1 LFAAPERTCPA
12 PALMDL
18 STLSR
23 GLLARGSLTHEDAF
37 PDALSAMISPLEM
50 TLFLLLASVVGVVVF
65 RYLNLPPMLGYL
77 SVGILVGPHAF
88 AVIPDSTG
96 AQNLAEFGVVFLM
109 FSIGLEFSLAKLR
122 SMRRLVFGLGLL
134 QVVGTVGISVALG
147 LVVERWV
154 HVSWQGSIALGGAL
168 AMSSTAIVSKML
180 AERLEI
186 ETEHGRN
193 IFGVLLFQ
201 DLAVVPL
208 LIVIAALG
216 GTSEHL
222 MAALGV
228 ASVKIVVA
236 LSVLLIVGQKFMTR
250 WFNVVARR
258 RSQELFILNLLLVT
272 LGAAFITDKFGLSL
286 ALGAFIAGMLIAETP
301 YRHQVEEDI
310 KPFRDVLLGLFF
322 VTTGMLLNPIVIWQH
337 PLFVLGFL
345 VGPILL
351 KAVMITGLAR
361 LFGAT
366 PGVAMRTGIGLAQAG
381 EFGFVLLN
389 LILDKHLVDP
399 TLLQMI
405 LAAMLLSML
414 AAPFMIQNADR
425 IVLRLSSTE
434 WMMQSLQMTRIAT
447 QSLKQSGHV
456 IICGYGRAGQNLARM
471 LEHEGLSYVAL
482 DLDPDRVAAAAAAGE
497 SVVFGDAG
505 RRESLL
511 AAGIHRAATVAITY
525 ANTPS
530 ALRVLHNIH
539 ELEPTLPVIVRTVDD
554 ADLEKL
560 LAAGATEVIPEIV
573 EGSLMLASHTLVVMG
588 VPMRRV
594 VRRVEELRDER
605 YSLLRGYFH
614 GADDVEDDDGHEQVR
629 LQSVPV
635 DEKADAVG
643 RTLAE
648 LGLLEI
654 GVEVTAIR
662 RHGIRGVE
670 PDPGTKLRAS
680 DIVVLRGLPEAL
692 AEAEERLSKL
702 RRAGAAAV

>member
-1 LFAAPERTCPA
+1 MT
-12 PALMDL
+12 
-18 STLSR
+18 
-23 GLLARGSLTHEDAF
+23 
-37 PDALSAMISPLEM
+37 SPLEM
-50 TLFLLLASVVGVVVF
+50 TLLLLLCSVAGVVVF
-65 RYLNLPPMLGYL
+65 RFLNLPPMLGYL
-77 SVGILVGPHAF
+77 AVGIVVGPNALRI
-88 AVIPDSTG
+88 VPDSEG
-96 AQNLAEFGVVFLM
+96 AQHLAEFGVVFLM
-109 FSIGLEFSLAKLR
+109 FSIGLEFSLSKLR
-122 SMRRLVFGLGLL
+122 AMRRIVFGLGACQVAGTIALALL
-134 QVVGTVGISVALG
+134 FGWIASF
-147 LVVERWV
+147 WM
-154 HVSWQGSIALGGAL
+154 HMSWQASFALGGAL
-168 AMSSTAIVSKML
+168 SMSSTAIVSKLL
-180 AERLEI
+180 AERLEL
-186 ETEHGRN
+186 EAEHGRN

-201 DLAVVPL
+201 DLVVVPL
-208 LIVIAALG
+208 LIIIAAFGNGQSSQLAMWLG
-216 GTSEHL
+216 I
-222 MAALGV
+222 AA
-228 ASVKIVVA
+228 VKIVVA
-236 LSVLLIVGQKFMTR
+236 LTVLLFIGQKFMTR
-250 WFNVVARR
+250 WFDLVARR
-258 RSQELFILNLLLVT
+258 RSQELFMLNLLLVT

-322 VTTGMLLNPIVIWQH
+322 VTTGMLLNPMVIWQH
-337 PLFVLGFL
+337 PLIVLAFL
-345 VGPILL
+345 IGPVLL

-389 LILDKHLVDP
+389 LILDKHLVDA
-399 TLLQMI
+399 TLLQAI

-425 IVLRLSSTE
+425 LVLRVSSTE

-554 ADLEKL
+554 SDLEKL

-643 RTLAE
+643 RTLEE
-648 LGLLEI
+648 LGLFDL
-654 GVEVTAIR
+654 GVDVTAIR

-670 PDPGTKLRAS
+670 PDPSTKLRAS

-692 AEAEERLSKL
+692 SEAEERLSKH
-702 RRAGAAAV
+702 RRAGAAAA

>member
-1 LFAAPERTCPA
+1 
-12 PALMDL
+12 
-18 STLSR
+18 
-23 GLLARGSLTHEDAF
+23 
-37 PDALSAMISPLEM
+37 MISPLEM
-50 TLFLLLASVVGVVVF
+50 TLFLLLASVAGVVLF
-65 RYLNLPPMLGYL
+65 RSLNLPPMLGYL
-77 SVGILVGPHAF
+77 TVGIVVGPHALGL
-88 AVIPDSTG
+88 APDSER

-122 SMRRLVFGLGLL
+122 AMRTLVFGLGLL
-134 QVVGTVGISVALG
+134 QVIGTVGVSVLVG
-147 LVVERWV
+147 LLVERWM
-154 HVSWQGSIALGGAL
+154 HVTWQGSIALGGAL

-216 GTSEHL
+216 GDSHDLAKTL
-222 MAALGV
+222 GIAAL
-228 ASVKIVVA
+228 KIVVA
-236 LSVLLIVGQKFMTR
+236 LSLLLFVGQRFMTR

-258 RSQELFILNLLLVT
+258 RSQELFVLNLLLVT

-322 VTTGMLLNPIVIWQH
+322 VTTGMLLDPRVLIAH
-337 PLFVLGFL
+337 PLLVLAFL
-345 VGPILL
+345 LAPVLL
-351 KAVMITGLAR
+351 KIVMITGLAR

-366 PGVAMRTGIGLAQAG
+366 PGVAMRTGLGLAQAG

-389 LILDKHLVDP
+389 LILDKRLVDA
-399 TLLQMI
+399 TLLQAI

-414 AAPFMIQNADR
+414 AAPFLIQNADR

-434 WMMQSLQMTRIAT
+434 WMQQSLQMTRIAT
-447 QSLKQSGHV
+447 QSLRQNAHV

-482 DLDPDRVAAAAAAGE
+482 DLDPDRVSAAAAAGE
-497 SVVFGDAG
+497 SVVFGDAA
-505 RRESLL
+505 RRESLV
-511 AAGIHRAATVAITY
+511 AAGIHRAAAVAVTY

-530 ALRVLHNIH
+530 ALRVLHHVH
-539 ELEPTLPVIVRTVDD
+539 ELEPALPVIVRTVDD

-573 EGSLMLASHTLVVMG
+573 EGSLMLASHTLVLMG

-594 VRRVEELRDER
+594 VRRVEELRDAR

-614 GADDVEDDDGHEQVR
+614 GADDPADDDGHDQVR
-629 LQSVPV
+629 LQSVAV
-635 DEKADAVG
+635 DGNADAVG
-643 RTLAE
+643 RTLEE
-648 LGLLEI
+648 LGFASM

-670 PDPGTKLRAS
+670 PGPETKLREA
-680 DIVVLRGLPEAL
+680 DILVLRGLPDAL
-692 AEAEERLSKL
+692 SVAEERLL
-702 RRAGAAAV
+702 RNRRAGMQAV

>member
-1 LFAAPERTCPA
+1 L
-12 PALMDL
+12 ALKTAECATRVSCL
-18 STLSR
+18 CVP
-23 GLLARGSLTHEDAF
+23 LTNEDA
-37 PDALSAMISPLEM
+37 PHVISPLEM
-50 TLFLLLASVVGVVVF
+50 TLFLLLASVVGVVLF
-65 RYLNLPPMLGYL
+65 RSLNLPPMLGYL
-77 SVGILVGPHAF
+77 TVGIVVGPHALGL
-88 AVIPDSTG
+88 APDSER

-122 SMRRLVFGLGLL
+122 AMRTLVFGLGLL
-134 QVVGTVGISVALG
+134 QVIGTVGVSVLVG
-147 LVVERWV
+147 LLVERWM
-154 HVSWQGSIALGGAL
+154 HISWQGSVALGGAL

-180 AERLEI
+180 SERLEI

-216 GTSEHL
+216 GDSHDLAKTL
-222 MAALGV
+222 GIAAL
-228 ASVKIVVA
+228 KIVVA
-236 LSVLLIVGQKFMTR
+236 LSLLLFVGQRFMTR

-258 RSQELFILNLLLVT
+258 RSQELFVLNLLLVT

-322 VTTGMLLNPIVIWQH
+322 VTTGMLLDPRVLIAH
-337 PLFVLGFL
+337 PLLVLAFL
-345 VGPILL
+345 VAPVLL
-351 KAVMITGLAR
+351 KIVMITGLAR

-366 PGVAMRTGIGLAQAG
+366 PGVAMRTGLGLAQAG

-389 LILDKHLVDP
+389 LILDKHLVDA
-399 TLLQMI
+399 TLLQAI

-414 AAPFMIQNADR
+414 AAPFLIQNADR

-434 WMMQSLQMTRIAT
+434 WMQQSLQMTRIAT
-447 QSLKQSGHV
+447 QSLRQNAHV

-471 LEHEGLSYVAL
+471 LEHEGLPYVAL
-482 DLDPDRVAAAAAAGE
+482 DLDPDRVTAAAAAGE
-497 SVVFGDAG
+497 SVVFGDAA
-505 RRESLL
+505 RRESLVS
-511 AAGIHRAATVAITY
+511 AGIHRAAAVAITY

-530 ALRVLHNIH
+530 ALRVLHHVH
-539 ELEPTLPVIVRTVDD
+539 ELEPALPVIVRTVDD

-560 LAAGATEVIPEIV
+560 LAAGAAEVIPEIV
-573 EGSLMLASHTLVVMG
+573 EGSLMLASHTLVLMG

-594 VRRVEELRDER
+594 VRRAEEMRDAR
-605 YSLLRGYFH
+605 YSLLRGYFR
-614 GADDVEDDDGHEQVR
+614 GADDPGDEDGHDQVR
-629 LQSVPV
+629 LQSVAV
-635 DEKADAVG
+635 DGNADAVG
-643 RTLAE
+643 RTLDE
-648 LGLLEI
+648 LGLASM

-670 PDPGTKLRAS
+670 PGPETKLREA
-680 DIVVLRGLPEAL
+680 DILVLRGLPDAL
-692 AEAEERLSKL
+692 ALAEERLLRS
-702 RRAGAAAV
+702 RRAAAPAV

>member
-1 LFAAPERTCPA
+1 DSK
-12 PALMDL
+12 DL
-18 STLSR
+18 
-23 GLLARGSLTHEDAF
+23 
-37 PDALSAMISPLEM
+37 
-50 TLFLLLASVVGVVVF
+50 V
-65 RYLNLPPMLGYL
+65 N
-77 SVGILVGPHAF
+77 
-88 AVIPDSTG
+88 
-96 AQNLAEFGVVFLM
+96 
-109 FSIGLEFSLAKLR
+109 
-122 SMRRLVFGLGLL
+122 
-134 QVVGTVGISVALG
+134 
-147 LVVERWV
+147 
-154 HVSWQGSIALGGAL
+154 
-168 AMSSTAIVSKML
+168 
-180 AERLEI
+180 
-186 ETEHGRN
+186 
-193 IFGVLLFQ
+193 
-201 DLAVVPL
+201 
-208 LIVIAALG
+208 
-216 GTSEHL
+216 
-222 MAALGV
+222 ALGV
-228 ASVKIVVA
+228 AAIKIVVA
-236 LSVLLIVGQKFMTR
+236 LSLLLIVGQRFMTR

-322 VTTGMLLNPIVIWQH
+322 VTTGMLLDPRVLIAH
-337 PLFVLGFL
+337 PLLVLAFL
-345 VGPILL
+345 IAPVLL
-351 KAVMITGLAR
+351 KIVMITGLAR

-389 LILDKHLVDP
+389 LILDKHLVEAA
-399 TLLQMI
+399 TLQAI

-434 WMMQSLQMTRIAT
+434 WMQQSLQMTRIAT
-447 QSLKQSGHV
+447 QSLRQHSHV

-497 SVVFGDAG
+497 SVVFGDAA
-505 RRESLL
+505 RRESLVS
-511 AAGIHRAATVAITY
+511 AGIHRAAAVAITY

-530 ALRVLHNIH
+530 ALRVLHNVH
-539 ELEPTLPVIVRTVDD
+539 ELEPALPVIVRTVDD

-573 EGSLMLASHTLVVMG
+573 EGSLMLASHTLVLMG

-594 VRRVEELRDER
+594 VRRVEEMRDAR

-614 GADDVEDDDGHEQVR
+614 GADDLGDEDGHDQVR
-629 LQSVPV
+629 LQSVAV
-635 DEKADAVG
+635 DGNADAVG
-643 RTLAE
+643 RTLDE
-648 LGLLEI
+648 LGLASM

-670 PDPGTKLRAS
+670 PGPETKLREA
-680 DIVVLRGLPEAL
+680 DILVLRGLPEAL
-692 AEAEERLSKL
+692 ALAEERLL
-702 RRAGAAAV
+702 RNRRAGVSAV

>member
-1 LFAAPERTCPA
+1 
-12 PALMDL
+12 
-18 STLSR
+18 
-23 GLLARGSLTHEDAF
+23 
-37 PDALSAMISPLEM
+37 MISPLEM
-50 TLFLLLASVVGVVVF
+50 TLFLLLASVAGVVLF
-65 RYLNLPPMLGYL
+65 RFLNMPPMLGYL
-77 SVGILVGPHAF
+77 TVGIIVGPHALGI
-88 AVIPDSTG
+88 APNTER

-122 SMRRLVFGLGLL
+122 AMKTLVFGLGLL
-134 QVVGTVGISVALG
+134 QVIGTVASAV
-147 LVVERWV
+147 LVGFVLQRWA
-154 HVSWQGSIALGGAL
+154 HVSWQGCVALGGAL

-216 GTSEHL
+216 GNTDDL
-222 MAALGV
+222 PMTLGV
-228 ASVKIVVA
+228 ASLKIVVA
-236 LSVLLIVGQKFMTR
+236 LTLLLFVGQRFMTR

-258 RSQELFILNLLLVT
+258 RSQELFVLNLLLVT
-272 LGAAFITDKFGLSL
+272 LGAAFITDRFGLSL

-322 VTTGMLLNPIVIWQH
+322 VTTGMLLDPRVLIAH
-337 PLFVLGFL
+337 PLLVLTFL
-345 VGPILL
+345 LGPVLL
-351 KAVMITGLAR
+351 KIVMITGLAR
-361 LFGAT
+361 GFGAT
-366 PGVAMRTGIGLAQAG
+366 PGVAMRTGLGLAQAG

-389 LILDKHLVDP
+389 LILDKHLVDA
-399 TLLQMI
+399 TLLQAI
-405 LAAMLLSML
+405 LASMLLSML
-414 AAPFMIQNADR
+414 AAPLLIQNADR

-434 WMMQSLQMTRIAT
+434 WMLQSLQMTRIAT
-447 QSLKQSGHV
+447 QSLRQSAHV

-482 DLDPDRVAAAAAAGE
+482 DLDPDRVSAAAAAGE
-497 SVVFGDAG
+497 SVVFGDAA
-505 RRESLL
+505 RRESLV
-511 AAGIHRAATVAITY
+511 AAGLHRARAVAITY

-530 ALRVLHNIH
+530 ALRVLHNVH
-539 ELEPTLPVIVRTVDD
+539 ELEPALPVIVRTVDD

-573 EGSLMLASHTLVVMG
+573 EGSLMLASHTLVLMG

-594 VRRVEELRDER
+594 VRRVEEMRDAR
-605 YSLLRGYFH
+605 YSLLRGYFR
-614 GADDVEDDDGHEQVR
+614 GSDDLSDDDGHEQVR

-635 DEKADAVG
+635 DDNAEAVG
-643 RTLAE
+643 RTLEE
-648 LGLLEI
+648 LGLTTL

-662 RHGIRGVE
+662 RHGIRGMQPVPE
-670 PDPGTKLRAS
+670 TKLRAA

-692 AEAEERLSKL
+692 AVAEERLLRS
-702 RRAGAAAV
+702 RRAGMSAA

>member
-1 LFAAPERTCPA
+1 
-12 PALMDL
+12 MV
-18 STLSR
+18 
-23 GLLARGSLTHEDAF
+23 
-37 PDALSAMISPLEM
+37 ISPLEM
-50 TLFLLLASVVGVVVF
+50 TLFLLLASVAGVVLF
-65 RYLNLPPMLGYL
+65 RFLNLPPMLGYL
-77 SVGILVGPHAF
+77 TVGILVGPNALGI
-88 AVIPDSTG
+88 APDTAR
-96 AQNLAEFGVVFLM
+96 AQHLAEFGVVFLM
-109 FSIGLEFSLAKLR
+109 FSIGLEFSLSKLR
-122 SMRRLVFGLGLL
+122 SMRTLVFGLGLL
-134 QVVGTVGISVALG
+134 QVIGTVAIAVILG
-147 LVVERWV
+147 LIFERWV
-154 HVSWQGSIALGGAL
+154 HITWQGSVALGGAL

-208 LIVIAALG
+208 LIIIAALG
-216 GTSEHL
+216 GDSKSL
-222 MAALGV
+222 MATLGI
-228 ASVKIVVA
+228 AAIKIVVA
-236 LSVLLIVGQKFMTR
+236 LSLLLIVGQKFMTR

-258 RSQELFILNLLLVT
+258 RSQELFVLNLLLVT

-322 VTTGMLLNPIVIWQH
+322 ITTGMLLNPRVLIAHPFIV
-337 PLFVLGFL
+337 LAFL
-345 VGPILL
+345 IGPILL
-351 KAVMITGLAR
+351 KALMITGLAR
-361 LFGAT
+361 VFGAT

-389 LILDKHLVDP
+389 LILDKHLVDA
-399 TLLQMI
+399 TLLQAI
-405 LAAMLLSML
+405 LASMLLSML
-414 AAPFMIQNADR
+414 AAPFLIQNADR

-482 DLDPDRVAAAAAAGE
+482 DLDPDRVSAAATAGE

-511 AAGIHRAATVAITY
+511 AAGIHRAAAIAITY

-573 EGSLMLASHTLVVMG
+573 EGSLMLASHTLVLMG

-594 VRRVEELRDER
+594 VRRVEEMRDER

-614 GADDVEDDDGHEQVR
+614 GADDLGDEDGHEQVR

-635 DEKADAVG
+635 DENSDAVG
-643 RTLAE
+643 RSLEE
-648 LGLLEI
+648 LGFAGI

-670 PDPGTKLRAS
+670 PGPETKLRAS

-692 AEAEERLSKL
+692 AIAEERLSRH
-702 RRAGAAAV
+702 RRAGASTA

>member
-1 LFAAPERTCPA
+1 
-12 PALMDL
+12 
-18 STLSR
+18 
-23 GLLARGSLTHEDAF
+23 
-37 PDALSAMISPLEM
+37 MISPLEM
-50 TLFLLLASVVGVVVF
+50 TLFLLLASVVGVVLF

-77 SVGILVGPHAF
+77 TVGILVGPHALG
-88 AVIPDSTG
+88 VVPNMSG

-109 FSIGLEFSLAKLR
+109 FSIGLEFSLSKLR
-122 SMRRLVFGLGLL
+122 AMRHAVFGIGLMQVIGTLG
-134 QVVGTVGISVALG
+134 VALLLG
-147 LVVERWV
+147 VLIEPWV
-154 HVSWQGSIALGGAL
+154 HITWQACIALGGAL

-180 AERLEI
+180 SERLEI
-186 ETEHGRN
+186 EAEHGRN
-193 IFGVLLFQ
+193 ILGVLLFQ

-208 LIVIAALG
+208 LIVIAAFGGNSSSLLETLG
-216 GTSEHL
+216 FAGF
-222 MAALGV
+222 
-228 ASVKIVVA
+228 KIIVA
-236 LSVLLIVGQKFMTR
+236 LALLLIVGQKFMTR

-258 RSQELFILNLLLVT
+258 RSQELFVLNVLLVT

-322 VTTGMLLNPIVIWQH
+322 VTTGMLLNPQVIWQH
-337 PLFVLGFL
+337 PVLVGAFL
-345 VGPILL
+345 VGPVVL
-351 KAVMITGLAR
+351 KAVMITALAR
-361 LFGAT
+361 LFGAS
-366 PGVAMRTGIGLAQAG
+366 PGVAMRTGLGLAQAG

-389 LILDKHLVDP
+389 LILDSHLVDP
-399 TLLQMI
+399 TLLQGI

-414 AAPFMIQNADR
+414 LAPFLIQNADR

-434 WMMQSLQMTRIAT
+434 WMQQSLQMTRIAT
-447 QSLKQSGHV
+447 QSIKQSGHV

-471 LEHEGLSYVAL
+471 LEHEGFSYVAL

-497 SVVFGDAG
+497 SVVFGDAA
-505 RRESLL
+505 RRESLV
-511 AAGIHRAATVAITY
+511 AAGIHRAAAVAVTY

-530 ALRVLHNIH
+530 ATRVLHHVH
-539 ELEPTLPVIVRTVDD
+539 ELKPTLPTIVRTIDD
-554 ADLEKL
+554 ADLERL

-573 EGSLMLASHTLVVMG
+573 EGSLMLASHMLVLMG

-594 VRRVEELRDER
+594 VRRVEELRDAR

-614 GADDVEDDDGHEQVR
+614 GTDDAGEDGHEQVR

-635 DEKADAVG
+635 DARADAIG

-648 LGLLEI
+648 IGLYEL

-670 PDPGTKLRAS
+670 PDPATRLREE
-680 DIVVLRGLPEAL
+680 DILVLRGLPEQL
-692 AEAEERLSKL
+692 AAAVERLSRHRKAGSGAG
-702 RRAGAAAV
+702 AGAAAS

>member
-1 LFAAPERTCPA
+1 V
-12 PALMDL
+12 
-18 STLSR
+18 
-23 GLLARGSLTHEDAF
+23 
-37 PDALSAMISPLEM
+37 ISPLEM
-50 TLFLLLASVVGVVVF
+50 TLFLLLASVVGVVLF
-65 RYLNLPPMLGYL
+65 RSLNLPPMLGYL
-77 SVGILVGPHAF
+77 TVGIVVGPHALGI
-88 AVIPDSTG
+88 APDSER

-122 SMRRLVFGLGLL
+122 AMRTLVFGLGLL
-134 QVVGTVGISVALG
+134 QVIGTVGVSV
-147 LVVERWV
+147 LVGFLFQRWM
-154 HVSWQGSIALGGAL
+154 HVTWQGSIALGGAL

-216 GTSEHL
+216 GDSHDLAKT
-222 MAALGV
+222 LGV
-228 ASVKIVVA
+228 AALKIVVA
-236 LSVLLIVGQKFMTR
+236 LSLLLFVGQAFMTR

-258 RSQELFILNLLLVT
+258 RSQELFVLNLLLVT
-272 LGAAFITDKFGLSL
+272 LGAAFVTDKFGLSL

-322 VTTGMLLNPIVIWQH
+322 VTTGMLLDPRVLIAH
-337 PLFVLGFL
+337 PLLVLAFL
-345 VGPILL
+345 IAPVLL
-351 KAVMITGLAR
+351 KIVMITGLAR

-366 PGVAMRTGIGLAQAG
+366 PGVAMRTGLGLAQAG

-389 LILDKHLVDP
+389 LILDKHLVDAD
-399 TLLQMI
+399 LLQAI
-405 LAAMLLSML
+405 LASMLLSML
-414 AAPFMIQNADR
+414 AAPFLIQNADR

-434 WMMQSLQMTRIAT
+434 WMQQSLQMTRIAT
-447 QSLKQSGHV
+447 QSLRQSAHV

-482 DLDPDRVAAAAAAGE
+482 DLDPDRITAAAAAGE
-497 SVVFGDAG
+497 SVVFGDAA
-505 RRESLL
+505 RRESLV
-511 AAGIHRAATVAITY
+511 AAGIHRAAAVAITY

-530 ALRVLHNIH
+530 ALRVLHNVH
-539 ELEPTLPVIVRTVDD
+539 ELEPALPVIVRTVDD

-573 EGSLMLASHTLVVMG
+573 EGSLMLASHTLVLMG

-594 VRRVEELRDER
+594 VRRVEEMRDAR
-605 YSLLRGYFH
+605 YSLLRGYFR
-614 GADDVEDDDGHEQVR
+614 GADDPGDDDGHDQVR
-629 LQSVPV
+629 LQSVAV
-635 DEKADAVG
+635 DGNAEAVG
-643 RTLAE
+643 RTLEE
-648 LGLLEI
+648 LGLASM

-670 PDPGTKLRAS
+670 PGPETKLREA
-680 DIVVLRGLPEAL
+680 DIVVLRGPPDAL
-692 AEAEERLSKL
+692 ALAEERLL
-702 RRAGAAAV
+702 RNRRAGVPAA

>member
-1 LFAAPERTCPA
+1 L
-12 PALMDL
+12 ALKTAECATRV
-18 STLSR
+18 SCR
-23 GLLARGSLTHEDAF
+23 CVPLTNKDAQYV
-37 PDALSAMISPLEM
+37 ISPLEM
-50 TLFLLLASVVGVVVF
+50 TLFLLLASVVGVVLF
-65 RYLNLPPMLGYL
+65 RSLNLPPMLGYL
-77 SVGILVGPHAF
+77 TVGIVVGPHALGL
-88 AVIPDSTG
+88 APDSER

-122 SMRRLVFGLGLL
+122 AMRSLVFGLGLL
-134 QVVGTVGISVALG
+134 QVIGTVGVSV
-147 LVVERWV
+147 LVGYLVERWM
-154 HVSWQGSIALGGAL
+154 HITWQGSIALGGAL

-180 AERLEI
+180 SERLEI

-216 GTSEHL
+216 GDSHDLARTL
-222 MAALGV
+222 GIAAL
-228 ASVKIVVA
+228 KIVVA
-236 LSVLLIVGQKFMTR
+236 LSLLLFVGQRFMTR

-258 RSQELFILNLLLVT
+258 RSQELFVLNLLLVT
-272 LGAAFITDKFGLSL
+272 LGSAFITDKFGLSL

-322 VTTGMLLNPIVIWQH
+322 VTTGMLLDPRVLIAH
-337 PLFVLGFL
+337 PLLVLAFL
-345 VGPILL
+345 IAPVLL
-351 KAVMITGLAR
+351 KIVMITGLAR

-366 PGVAMRTGIGLAQAG
+366 PGVAMRTGLGLAQAG

-389 LILDKHLVDP
+389 LILDKHLVDA
-399 TLLQMI
+399 TLLQAI

-414 AAPFMIQNADR
+414 AAPFLIQNADR

-434 WMMQSLQMTRIAT
+434 WMQQSLQMTRIAT
-447 QSLKQSGHV
+447 QSLRQNAHV

-471 LEHEGLSYVAL
+471 LEHEGLPYVAL
-482 DLDPDRVAAAAAAGE
+482 DLDPDRVTAAAAAGE
-497 SVVFGDAG
+497 SVVFGDAA
-505 RRESLL
+505 RRESLVS
-511 AAGIHRAATVAITY
+511 AGIHRAAAVAITY

-530 ALRVLHNIH
+530 ALRVLHHVH
-539 ELEPTLPVIVRTVDD
+539 ELEPALPVIVRTVDD

-573 EGSLMLASHTLVVMG
+573 EGSLMLASHTLVLMG

-594 VRRVEELRDER
+594 VRRAEELRDAR
-605 YSLLRGYFH
+605 YSLLRGYFR
-614 GADDVEDDDGHEQVR
+614 GADDPSDEDGHDQVR
-629 LQSVPV
+629 LQSVAV
-635 DEKADAVG
+635 DGNADAVG
-643 RTLAE
+643 RTLDE
-648 LGLLEI
+648 LGLASM
-654 GVEVTAIR
+654 GVQVTAIR

-670 PDPGTKLRAS
+670 PGPETKLREA

-692 AEAEERLSKL
+692 ALAEERLL
-702 RRAGAAAV
+702 RNRRAAAQAV

>member
-1 LFAAPERTCPA
+1 
-12 PALMDL
+12 
-18 STLSR
+18 
-23 GLLARGSLTHEDAF
+23 
-37 PDALSAMISPLEM
+37 MISPLEM
-50 TLFLLLASVVGVVVF
+50 TLFLLLASVAGVVLF

-77 SVGILVGPHAF
+77 SVGIVVGPHAF
-88 AVIPDSTG
+88 GIVPDSHG

-122 SMRRLVFGLGLL
+122 SMRRAVFGLGLL
-134 QVVGTVGISVALG
+134 QVLATIAIAVVVGLAL
-147 LVVERWV
+147 ERWV
-154 HVSWQGSIALGGAL
+154 HITWEGCVALGGAI

-180 AERLEI
+180 AERLEL
-186 ETEHGRN
+186 ESAHGRN
-193 IFGVLLFQ
+193 IMGVLLFQ

-208 LIVIAALG
+208 LIVIAAFGGGSASLVESLG
-216 GTSEHL
+216 L
-222 MAALGV
+222 AA
-228 ASVKIVVA
+228 VKIVVA
-236 LSVLLIVGQKFMTR
+236 LALLLIVGQRFMTR

-258 RSQELFILNLLLVT
+258 RSQELFVLNLLLVT

-286 ALGAFIAGMLIAETP
+286 ALGAFIAGMLISETP

-322 VTTGMLLNPIVIWQH
+322 VTTGMLLDPRVIWEH
-337 PLFVLGFL
+337 PLLVFGFL
-345 VGPILL
+345 IVPMLL
-351 KAVMITGLAR
+351 KAVIITGLAR
-361 LFGAT
+361 LFGAL
-366 PGVAMRTGIGLAQAG
+366 PGVAMRTGLGLAQAG

-389 LILDKHLVDP
+389 LILDKHLVDA
-399 TLLQMI
+399 TLLQAI

-414 AAPFMIQNADR
+414 AAPFVIQNADR

-434 WMMQSLQMTRIAT
+434 WMQQSLQMTRIAT

-456 IICGYGRAGQNLARM
+456 IICGYGRSGQNLARM

-482 DLDPDRVAAAAAAGE
+482 DLDPDRVTAAAAAGE
-497 SVVFGDAG
+497 SVVFGDAA
-505 RRESLL
+505 RRESLV
-511 AAGIHRAATVAITY
+511 AAGVHRAAAIAITY

-554 ADLEKL
+554 SDLEKL
-560 LAAGATEVIPEIV
+560 LASGATEVIPEIV

-594 VRRVEELRDER
+594 VRRVEEMRDQR

-614 GADDVEDDDGHEQVR
+614 GADDADVDDGHEQVR
-629 LQSVPV
+629 LQSVPI
-635 DEKADAVG
+635 DAKADAVG

-648 LGLLEI
+648 LGLADI

-670 PDPGTKLRAS
+670 PDPSTKLRAS
-680 DIVVLRGLPEAL
+680 DIVVLRGLPEQL
-692 AEAEERLSKL
+692 AEAEERLS
-702 RRAGAAAV
+702 RRSRAAAA

>member
-1 LFAAPERTCPA
+1 
-12 PALMDL
+12 
-18 STLSR
+18 
-23 GLLARGSLTHEDAF
+23 
-37 PDALSAMISPLEM
+37 MISPLEM
-50 TLFLLLASVVGVVVF
+50 TLFLLLASVVGVVLF

-77 SVGILVGPHAF
+77 TVGILVGPRALGI
-88 AVIPDSTG
+88 VPDTHG

-109 FSIGLEFSLAKLR
+109 FSIGLEFSLSKLR
-122 SMRRLVFGLGLL
+122 AMRHAVFGLGLS
-134 QVVGTVGISVALG
+134 QVLGTIVVALLVG
-147 LVVERWV
+147 LALEPWV
-154 HVSWQGSIALGGAL
+154 HITWQACVALGGAL

-186 ETEHGRN
+186 ESAHGRN
-193 IFGVLLFQ
+193 ILGVLLFQ

-208 LIVIAALG
+208 LIVIAAFGGDSKSLVESLG
-216 GTSEHL
+216 L
-222 MAALGV
+222 AAIKIVFALG
-228 ASVKIVVA
+228 
-236 LSVLLIVGQKFMTR
+236 LLLIVGQKFMTR

-258 RSQELFILNLLLVT
+258 RSQELFVLNVLLVT

-301 YRHQVEEDI
+301 YKHQVEEDI

-322 VTTGMLLNPIVIWQH
+322 VTTGMLLNPHVIWQH
-337 PLFVLGFL
+337 PVMVAAFL
-345 VGPILL
+345 IGPVVL
-351 KAVMITGLAR
+351 KAVMITALAR
-361 LFGAT
+361 LFGAS
-366 PGVAMRTGIGLAQAG
+366 PGVAMRTGLGLAQAG

-399 TLLQMI
+399 TLLQAI

-414 AAPFMIQNADR
+414 AAPFLIQNADR

-434 WMMQSLQMTRIAT
+434 WMQQSLMMTRIAT
-447 QSLKQSGHV
+447 QSIKQSGHV
-456 IICGYGRAGQNLARM
+456 IVCGYGRAGQNLARM
-471 LEHEGLSYVAL
+471 LENEGLSYVAL

-497 SVVFGDAG
+497 SVVFGDAA
-505 RRESLL
+505 RRESLV
-511 AAGIHRAATVAITY
+511 AAGIHRAAAVAITY
-525 ANTPS
+525 ANTQS
-530 ALRVLHNIH
+530 AFRVLHYIH

-554 ADLEKL
+554 ADLERL

-573 EGSLMLASHTLVVMG
+573 EGSLMLASHMLVLMG

-594 VRRVEELRDER
+594 VRRVEELRDAR

-614 GADDVEDDDGHEQVR
+614 GTDDAGEDGHEQVR

-635 DEKADAVG
+635 DARADAVG

-648 LGLLEI
+648 LGLAEL

-670 PDPGTKLRAS
+670 PDPTTKLREN
-680 DIVVLRGLPEAL
+680 DIVVLRGLPEQL
-692 AEAEERLSKL
+692 AEAEERLSRH
-702 RRAGAAAV
+702 RRTGAGAGATAV

>member
-1 LFAAPERTCPA
+1 
-12 PALMDL
+12 
-18 STLSR
+18 
-23 GLLARGSLTHEDAF
+23 
-37 PDALSAMISPLEM
+37 MISPLEM
-50 TLFLLLASVVGVVVF
+50 TLLLLLASVAGVVLF
-65 RYLNLPPMLGYL
+65 RFLNLPPMLGYL
-77 SVGILVGPHAF
+77 TVGIIVGPHALGI
-88 AVIPDSTG
+88 APDT
-96 AQNLAEFGVVFLM
+96 AQAQHLAEFGIVFLM

-122 SMRRLVFGLGLL
+122 AMKTLVFGLGLS
-134 QVVGTVGISVALG
+134 QVIGTIAVAMLVGAILG
-147 LVVERWV
+147 RWV
-154 HVSWQGSIALGGAL
+154 HISWQGSLALGGAL

-208 LIVIAALG
+208 LIIIAALG
-216 GTSEHL
+216 GDSRSLAATL
-222 MAALGV
+222 TMATF
-228 ASVKIVVA
+228 KIVVA
-236 LSVLLIVGQKFMTR
+236 LALLLFVGQRFMTR
-250 WFNVVARR
+250 WFNVVARL
-258 RSQELFILNLLLVT
+258 RSQELFILNVLLVT
-272 LGAAFITDKFGLSL
+272 LSAAYVTDRFGLSL

-322 VTTGMLLNPIVIWQH
+322 ITTGMLLDPRVLLAH
-337 PLFVLGFL
+337 PLIVLAFL
-345 VGPILL
+345 IGPMLL
-351 KAVMITGLAR
+351 KVVMITSLAR
-361 LFGAT
+361 LFGAM
-366 PGVAMRTGIGLAQAG
+366 PGVAMRTGLGLAQAG

-389 LILDKHLVDP
+389 LIRDKHLVDAD
-399 TLLQMI
+399 LLQVI

-414 AAPFMIQNADR
+414 LAPLVIQNADR
-425 IVLRLSSTE
+425 IVLRLSSAE
-434 WMMQSLQMTRIAT
+434 WLQQSLQMTRIAT
-447 QSLKQSGHV
+447 QSLRQQAHV

-471 LEHEGLSYVAL
+471 LEHEGLPYVAL
-482 DLDPDRVAAAAAAGE
+482 DLDPDRVSAAAAAGE
-497 SVVFGDAG
+497 SVVYGDAG
-505 RRESLL
+505 RRESLV
-511 AAGIHRAATVAITY
+511 AAGIHRAAAVAITY

-530 ALRVLHNIH
+530 ALRVLHNAH

-573 EGSLMLASHTLVVMG
+573 EGSLMLASHTLVLMG

-594 VRRVEELRDER
+594 VRRVEEMRDAR

-614 GADDVEDDDGHEQVR
+614 GADDLGDDDGHEQVR

-635 DEKADAVG
+635 DDNADAVG
-643 RTLAE
+643 RTLEELELAE
-648 LGLLEI
+648 L

-670 PDPGTKLRAS
+670 PGPETKLRAA

-692 AEAEERLSKL
+692 ARAEERLSKS
-702 RRAGAAAV
+702 RRAGAAVI

>member
-1 LFAAPERTCPA
+1 
-12 PALMDL
+12 
-18 STLSR
+18 
-23 GLLARGSLTHEDAF
+23 
-37 PDALSAMISPLEM
+37 MISPLEM
-50 TLFLLLASVVGVVVF
+50 TLFLLLASVVGVVLF
-65 RYLNLPPMLGYL
+65 RSLNLPPMLGYL
-77 SVGILVGPHAF
+77 TVGIVVGPHALGL
-88 AVIPDSTG
+88 APDSER

-122 SMRRLVFGLGLL
+122 AMRTLVFGLGLL
-134 QVVGTVGISVALG
+134 QVIGTVGVSVLVG
-147 LVVERWV
+147 LLVERWM
-154 HVSWQGSIALGGAL
+154 HVTWQGSIALGGAL

-216 GTSEHL
+216 GDSHDLAKTL
-222 MAALGV
+222 GIAAL
-228 ASVKIVVA
+228 KIVVA
-236 LSVLLIVGQKFMTR
+236 LSLLLFVGQRFMTR

-258 RSQELFILNLLLVT
+258 RSQELFVLNLLLVT
-272 LGAAFITDKFGLSL
+272 LGAAFVTDKFGLSL

-322 VTTGMLLNPIVIWQH
+322 VTTGMLLDPRVLVAH
-337 PLFVLGFL
+337 PLLVLAFL
-345 VGPILL
+345 LAPVLL
-351 KAVMITGLAR
+351 KIVMITGLAR
-361 LFGAT
+361 VFGAT
-366 PGVAMRTGIGLAQAG
+366 PGVAMRTGLGLAQAG

-389 LILDKHLVDP
+389 LILDKHLVDA
-399 TLLQMI
+399 TLLQAI

-414 AAPFMIQNADR
+414 AAPFLIQNADR

-434 WMMQSLQMTRIAT
+434 WMQQSLQMTRIAT
-447 QSLKQSGHV
+447 QSLRQNAHV

-482 DLDPDRVAAAAAAGE
+482 DLDPDRVSAAAAAGE
-497 SVVFGDAG
+497 SVVFGDAA
-505 RRESLL
+505 RRESLV
-511 AAGIHRAATVAITY
+511 AAGIHRAAAVAVTY

-530 ALRVLHNIH
+530 ALRVLHNVH
-539 ELEPTLPVIVRTVDD
+539 ELEPALPVIVRTVDD

-573 EGSLMLASHTLVVMG
+573 EGSLMLASHTLVLMG

-594 VRRVEELRDER
+594 VRRVEELRDAR

-614 GADDVEDDDGHEQVR
+614 GADDPGDDDGHDQVR
-629 LQSVPV
+629 LQSVAV
-635 DEKADAVG
+635 DGNADAVG
-643 RTLAE
+643 RTLEE
-648 LGLLEI
+648 LGLASM

-670 PDPGTKLRAS
+670 PGPETKLREA
-680 DIVVLRGLPEAL
+680 DILVLRGLPDAL
-692 AEAEERLSKL
+692 SLAEERLL
-702 RRAGAAAV
+702 RNRRAGVAV

>member
-1 LFAAPERTCPA
+1 
-12 PALMDL
+12 
-18 STLSR
+18 
-23 GLLARGSLTHEDAF
+23 
-37 PDALSAMISPLEM
+37 MISPLEM
-50 TLFLLLASVVGVVVF
+50 TLFLLLASVVGVVLF
-65 RYLNLPPMLGYL
+65 RSLNLPPMLGYL
-77 SVGILVGPHAF
+77 TVGIVVGPHALGL
-88 AVIPDSTG
+88 APNAER

-122 SMRRLVFGLGLL
+122 AMRTLVFGLGLL
-134 QVVGTVGISVALG
+134 QVLGTVGVSV
-147 LVVERWV
+147 LVGSLVEHWM
-154 HVSWQGSIALGGAL
+154 HVTWQGSIALGGAL

-216 GTSEHL
+216 GDSHDLAKTL
-222 MAALGV
+222 GIAAL
-228 ASVKIVVA
+228 KIVVA
-236 LSVLLIVGQKFMTR
+236 LSLLLFVGQRFMTR

-258 RSQELFILNLLLVT
+258 RSQELFVLNLLLVT
-272 LGAAFITDKFGLSL
+272 LGAAFVTDKFGLSL

-322 VTTGMLLNPIVIWQH
+322 VTTGMLLDPRVLIAH
-337 PLFVLGFL
+337 PLLVLAFL
-345 VGPILL
+345 LAPVLL
-351 KAVMITGLAR
+351 KIVMITGLAR

-366 PGVAMRTGIGLAQAG
+366 PGVAMRTGLGLAQAG

-389 LILDKHLVDP
+389 LILDKHLVDAA
-399 TLLQMI
+399 LLQSI

-414 AAPFMIQNADR
+414 AAPFLIQNADR

-434 WMMQSLQMTRIAT
+434 WMQQSLQMTRIAT
-447 QSLKQSGHV
+447 QSLRQNAHV

-497 SVVFGDAG
+497 SVVFGDAA
-505 RRESLL
+505 RRESLV
-511 AAGIHRAATVAITY
+511 AAGIHRAAAVAVTY

-530 ALRVLHNIH
+530 ALRVLHNVH
-539 ELEPTLPVIVRTVDD
+539 ELEPALPVIVRTVDD

-573 EGSLMLASHTLVVMG
+573 EGSLMLASHTLVLMG

-594 VRRVEELRDER
+594 MRRVEELRDAR

-614 GADDVEDDDGHEQVR
+614 GADDPADDDGHDQVR
-629 LQSVPV
+629 LQSVAV
-635 DEKADAVG
+635 DGNADAVG
-643 RTLAE
+643 RTLEE
-648 LGLLEI
+648 LGLASM

-670 PDPGTKLRAS
+670 PGPETKLRAA
-680 DIVVLRGLPEAL
+680 DILVLRGLPDAL
-692 AEAEERLSKL
+692 SVAEERLL
-702 RRAGAAAV
+702 RNRRAGVPAV

>member
-1 LFAAPERTCPA
+1 
-12 PALMDL
+12 
-18 STLSR
+18 
-23 GLLARGSLTHEDAF
+23 
-37 PDALSAMISPLEM
+37 MISPLEM
-50 TLFLLLASVVGVVVF
+50 TLFLLLASVVGVVLF

-77 SVGILVGPHAF
+77 TVGILVGPRSLGI
-88 AVIPDSTG
+88 VPDTHG

-109 FSIGLEFSLAKLR
+109 FSIGLEFSLSKLR
-122 SMRRLVFGLGLL
+122 AMRHAVFGLGLS
-134 QVVGTVGISVALG
+134 QVLGTIVVALLLG
-147 LVVERWV
+147 LVLEPWV
-154 HVSWQGSIALGGAL
+154 HITWQGCVALGGAL

-180 AERLEI
+180 SERLEI
-186 ETEHGRN
+186 ESEHGRN
-193 IFGVLLFQ
+193 ILGVLLFQ

-208 LIVIAALG
+208 LIVIAAFGGSGASLVESLG
-216 GTSEHL
+216 T
-222 MAALGV
+222 AA
-228 ASVKIVVA
+228 VKIVLA
-236 LSVLLIVGQKFMTR
+236 LGILLIVGQKFMTR

-258 RSQELFILNLLLVT
+258 RSQELFVLNVLLVT

-322 VTTGMLLNPIVIWQH
+322 VTTGMLLNPHVIWQH
-337 PLFVLGFL
+337 PFMVAAFFLGP
-345 VGPILL
+345 VVL
-351 KAVMITGLAR
+351 KAVLITALTR
-361 LFGAT
+361 IFGAS
-366 PGVAMRTGIGLAQAG
+366 PGVAMRTGLGLAQAG

-389 LILDKHLVDP
+389 LILDKHLVDA
-399 TLLQMI
+399 TLLQAI

-414 AAPFMIQNADR
+414 AAPFLIQNADR

-434 WMMQSLQMTRIAT
+434 WMQQSLMMTRIAT
-447 QSLKQSGHV
+447 QSIKQSGHV
-456 IICGYGRAGQNLARM
+456 IVCGYGRAGQNLARM
-471 LEHEGLSYVAL
+471 LEYEGLSYVAL

-497 SVVFGDAG
+497 SVVFGDAA
-505 RRESLL
+505 RRESLV
-511 AAGIHRAATVAITY
+511 AAGIHRAAAVAITY
-525 ANTPS
+525 ANTQS
-530 ALRVLHNIH
+530 AFRVLHHIH

-554 ADLEKL
+554 ADLERL

-573 EGSLMLASHTLVVMG
+573 EGSLMLASHMLVLMG

-614 GADDVEDDDGHEQVR
+614 GTDDVGEDGHEQVR

-635 DEKADAVG
+635 DERADAVG

-648 LGLLEI
+648 LGLYEL

-670 PDPGTKLRAS
+670 PDPSTRLREA
-680 DIVVLRGLPEAL
+680 DIVVLRGLPEQL
-692 AEAEERLSKL
+692 AQAEERLSRHRKPGAAG
-702 RRAGAAAV
+702 AGAAAA